1 VKIQQGTRGILK
13 MNNMSV
19 KEQSKLENITL
30 KDATHNSIK
39 TIRSTKEISVSKE
52 HKDTM
57 NLV

>member
-1 VKIQQGTRGILK
+1 VKIQQDTRGILK

-39 TIRSTKEISVSKE
+39 TIRSTKETSVSKE

>member
-1 VKIQQGTRGILK
+1 